1 MKEGATRRVWRKAY
15 RGEDRF
21 VQSPRQE
28 RTLKVLQAQ
37 LKDSDGS
44 GLAKGKWWQMRQKR
58 GLGNILRKIEGM
70 RFFVFCLFR
79 AAPAAY
85 RGSQARSLVGATATG
100 LRQSH
105 GNARSEPCLQPTPQ
119 FTAMP
124 DP

>member
-70 RFFVFCLFR
+70 HFLSFVFLG
-79 AAPAAY
+79 P
-85 RGSQARSLVGATATG
+85 
-100 LRQSH
+100 H
-105 GNARSEPCLQPTPQ
+105 LQHIEVPRLGV
-119 FTAMP
+119 
-124 DP
+124 